1 MRPVVIVLIVNN
13 ALIGIT
19 TSLFLKNLNSIL
31 KTFASALELV
41 FTAVLTFLVFGIPI
55 KPNTWIAIMVV
66 SYSIYLYSK
75 HPVVNKTPPSEPLL
89 EKLKVTV

>member
-1 MRPVVIVLIVNN
+1 MILIINN

-41 FTAVLTFLVFGIPI
+41 FTAVLSFLLFGVPI
-55 KPNTWIAIMVV
+55 RPNTWAAISVV
-66 SYSIYLYSK
+66 SYAVYLYSK
-75 HPVVNKTPPSEPLL
+75 HPVANPTPVPLGK
-89 EKLKVTV
+89 KLDMV